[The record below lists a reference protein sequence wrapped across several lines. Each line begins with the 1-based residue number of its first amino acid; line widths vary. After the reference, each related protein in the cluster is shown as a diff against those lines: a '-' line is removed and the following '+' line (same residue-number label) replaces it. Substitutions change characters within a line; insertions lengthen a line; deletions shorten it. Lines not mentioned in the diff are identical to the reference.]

1 MDATQT
7 QDQVADNTEHKRHV
21 WEFFEMS
28 LRGEVDPDEIQF
40 HYHWIMFPM
49 LDLLGPEL
57 VYAVGLEA
65 LKYPPT
71 LVDTKPEADQVE
83 AAVIEFLERKNGC

>member
-1 MDATQT
+1 MTNRMMPKT
-7 QDQVADNTEHKRHV
+7 LNHKRHV

>member
-1 MDATQT
+1 VKSSD
-7 QDQVADNTEHKRHV
+7 HKRHV

-28 LRGEVDPDEIQF
+28 LRGEVDPDCTEF
-40 HYHWIMFPM
+40 FWHWLMFPM

-71 LVDTKPEADQVE
+71 WVDTKLEADRVE
-83 AAVIEFLERKNGC
+83 AAVIEFLERKNG